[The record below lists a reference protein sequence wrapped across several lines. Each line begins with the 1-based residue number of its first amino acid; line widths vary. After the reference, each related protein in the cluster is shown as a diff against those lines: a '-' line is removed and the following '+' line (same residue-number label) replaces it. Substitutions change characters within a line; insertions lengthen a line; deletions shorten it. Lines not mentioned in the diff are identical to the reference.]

1 VSTLL
6 NNCTFPVVC
15 SHCGAQIQK
24 TAQWFRD
31 NSELICPCGM
41 TFYLDTDELLIAIE
55 AVEGALMRLIRP
67 RPDIAESVTVG
78 S

>member
-1 VSTLL
+1 
-6 NNCTFPVVC
+6 
-15 SHCGAQIQK
+15 
-24 TAQWFRD
+24 
-31 NSELICPCGM
+31 M